1 MAETL
6 ENQALHNLGQIIDE
20 KHDQNI
26 VSLGMVK
33 SINEDNGKID
43 CILEFND
50 IDQNR
55 NEKIV
60 ADAKKTL
67 EEIPGITKVNI
78 VTTYHNVN
86 NSIESN
92 DLEIS
97 KDHNLGVSKIK
108 YIIAVASGKGGV
120 GKSTIA
126 VNIASAFK
134 SLGLKTCL
142 LDADIYGPSIPKMIN
157 VNEKPISDGKTIE
170 TINRYGLSTMSM
182 GYMVDNESPFVWR
195 GPMVMKAINEMVD
208 RVNWGRADI
217 MVIDMPPGTGDIHLS
232 LVKKLNISGSLIVS
246 TPQDIALIDV
256 VRGLKMFEKTEVPIL
271 GIVENMSYFL
281 APDTGKEYKLYGESK
296 TDQIA
301 EKYDYDILSRIPH
314 DPLLLEQCDKGH
326 PLTDLVPDHKVSKL
340 FIEMAETIIKKLKL
354 ERLSE
359 TI

>member
-1 MAETL
+1 
-6 ENQALHNLGQIIDE
+6 
-20 KHDQNI
+20 
-26 VSLGMVK
+26 
-33 SINEDNGKID
+33 
-43 CILEFND
+43 
-50 IDQNR
+50 
-55 NEKIV
+55 
-60 ADAKKTL
+60 
-67 EEIPGITKVNI
+67 
-78 VTTYHNVN
+78 
-86 NSIESN
+86 
-92 DLEIS
+92 
-97 KDHNLGVSKIK
+97 
-108 YIIAVASGKGGV
+108 
-120 GKSTIA
+120 
-126 VNIASAFK
+126 
-134 SLGLKTCL
+134 
-142 LDADIYGPSIPKMIN
+142 
-157 VNEKPISDGKTIE
+157 
-170 TINRYGLSTMSM
+170 
-182 GYMVDNESPFVWR
+182 
-195 GPMVMKAINEMVD
+195 
-208 RVNWGRADI
+208 

-232 LVKKLNISGSLIVS
+232 LVKKLNIAGSLIVS